1 MNRYM
6 IRRLGLLVLSAI
18 LASSAVFFL
27 LRILPGDAALS
38 LAGLEATAEEV
49 EATRR
54 QLGTD
59 KPVVVQYFHWIW
71 GMLQGDFGISY
82 LNKLPVATEI
92 KRRLAVTLPLSLSA
106 FVLATLISFP
116 LGIVAAVRRKSLVGI
131 GVSAVSSM
139 GVAVPVF
146 WVGIILIW
154 VFALVLPIF
163 PAGGFPF
170 EGWSEPWEAVRSLVL
185 PVITI
190 AVFMSS
196 ILIRYIRSAILDVLG
211 QDYLRTACSL
221 GYSARTA
228 RWRHGI
234 RNAAVPLVAIM
245 SFELST
251 SLLGAVVIENVF
263 AIPGLGD
270 MLLSGVINRDLP
282 VVQDIV
288 FIITFFVLIIGF
300 LAEIAQQII
309 DPRLRPVLV
318 RSRHNSDLMSDG
330 KLSEKAHAE
339 PGRSES

>member
-6 IRRLGLLVLSAI
+6 IRRLALLLLSAI

-27 LRILPGDAALS
+27 LRTLPGDAALT
-38 LAGLEATAEEV
+38 LAGLEATAEEI

-59 KPVVVQYFHWIW
+59 KPVFVQYFHWIW
-71 GMLQGDFGISY
+71 GMLQGDFGVSY

-116 LGIVAAVRRKSLVGI
+116 LGIIAAVRRKSPVGI
-131 GVSAVSSM
+131 GVSALSSL
-139 GVAVPVF
+139 GVAIPVF

-154 VFALVLPIF
+154 VFALLFPIF
-163 PAGGFPF
+163 PAGGFPL

-185 PVITI
+185 PVLTI
-190 AVFMSS
+190 SIFMSS

-211 QDYLRTACSL
+211 QDYLRTACAL

-263 AIPGLGD
+263 AIPGLGA

-288 FIITFFVLIIGF
+288 FIITFFVLIISF

-309 DPRLRPVLV
+309 DPRLRSVPV
-318 RSRHNSDLMSDG
+318 RSRGNSG
-330 KLSEKAHAE
+330 VKNAEKASEKNQVD
-339 PGRSES
+339 PGRSQS

>member
-6 IRRLGLLVLSAI
+6 IRRLALLMLSAI

-27 LRILPGDAALS
+27 LRILPGDAALTLS
-38 LAGLEATAEEV
+38 GLEASPEEI

-59 KPVVVQYFHWIW
+59 KPVLVQYFHWIW
-71 GMLQGDFGISY
+71 NMAQGDFGISY
-82 LNKLPVATEI
+82 LNKLPVASEI
-92 KRRLAVTLPLSLSA
+92 KRRLAVTLPLSLTA
-106 FVLATLISFP
+106 FVLSIVISFP
-116 LGIVAAVRRKSLVGI
+116 LGIMAAVRRKSPVGI
-131 GVSAVSSM
+131 GVSVGSSI
-139 GVAVPVF
+139 GIAIPVF

-154 VFALVLPIF
+154 IFALVFPIF

-170 EGWSEPWEAVRSLVL
+170 DGWSEPWEAVKSLVL

-190 AVFMSS
+190 SIFMSS
-196 ILIRYIRSAILDVLG
+196 ILIRYVRSAILDVLG

-221 GYSARTA
+221 GYSARAA

-234 RNAAVPLVAIM
+234 RNAAVPLVAIL

-270 MLLSGVINRDLP
+270 MLLAGVINRDLP

-288 FIITFFVLIIGF
+288 FIITLFVLIIGF
-300 LAEIAQQII
+300 LAELAQQII
-309 DPRLRPVLV
+309 DPRLRSVPS
-318 RSRHNSDLMSDG
+318 RSRGDADLMTE
-330 KLSEKAHAE
+330 EKPLPE
-339 PGRSES
+339 TNPDPGRRKS

>member
-1 MNRYM
+1 M
-6 IRRLGLLVLSAI
+6 IRRLTLLMLSAI

-27 LRILPGDAALS
+27 LRLLPGDAALTLS
-38 LAGLEATAEEV
+38 GMEATLEEI

-59 KPVVVQYFHWIW
+59 KPILVQYFHWIW
-71 GMLQGDFGISY
+71 NMLQGDFGISY

-116 LGIVAAVRRKSLVGI
+116 LGILAAVRRKSLVGI
-131 GVSAVSSM
+131 VVSAGSSI
-139 GVAVPVF
+139 GVAIPVF

-154 VFALVLPIF
+154 IFALVIPIF

-170 EGWSEPWEAVRSLVL
+170 EGWSEPWEAIKSLVL

-190 AVFMSS
+190 AIFMSS
-196 ILIRYIRSAILDVLG
+196 ILIRYVRSAILDVLG

-221 GYSARTA
+221 GYSARMA

-251 SLLGAVVIENVF
+251 SLLGAVVIENVY

-270 MLLSGVINRDLP
+270 MLLAGVINRDLP

-288 FIITFFVLIIGF
+288 FIITLFVLIIGF
-300 LAEIAQQII
+300 FAELAQQII
-309 DPRLRPVLV
+309 DPRLRIIPI
-318 RSRHNSDLMSDG
+318 RSRSAAGLMVED
-330 KLSEKAHAE
+330 KLSQKTHPD
-339 PGRSES
+339 PGRSKS